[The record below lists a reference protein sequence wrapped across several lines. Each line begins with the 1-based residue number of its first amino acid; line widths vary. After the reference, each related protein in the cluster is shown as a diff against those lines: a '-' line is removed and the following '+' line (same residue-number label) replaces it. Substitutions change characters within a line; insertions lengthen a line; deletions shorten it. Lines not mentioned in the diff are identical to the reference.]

1 MGNSS
6 PSAPLD
12 VRGNAGVIMTSLDN
26 GAGTAYICT
35 TLASGVLSTST
46 SACNPS
52 SRRFKNN
59 IENLNTGLEDLMKLR
74 PVSFTYK
81 PEMLIGEQNQVG
93 FIAEEIVEIVP
104 ESVGFDKEG
113 LPYNVDYS
121 KLTPLLTKA
130 VQELNKKVDLLSDKQ
145 SGSSSRRQSNP
156 SVVINSSST
165 PATIDNSFVSEIVA
179 FLNTLYDVVIE
190 GGLLRV
196 VHLVSESIT
205 TEELTTT
212 KSLEIGTEENPIGFV
227 MYDEATGK
235 PYCIT
240 IKKGEFVKTKG
251 SCEERDDTSDT
262 GGSSGSGNSID
273 EPVIGSEN
281 NTEPIVS
288 DQKEAVSV
296 VEESIIES
304 SPVSES
310 ESSLEPEI

>member
-1 MGNSS
+1 M
-6 PSAPLD
+6 
-12 VRGNAGVIMTSLDN
+12 I
-26 GAGTAYICT
+26 
-35 TLASGVLSTST
+35 
-46 SACNPS
+46 
-52 SRRFKNN
+52 
-59 IENLNTGLEDLMKLR
+59 
-74 PVSFTYK
+74 
-81 PEMLIGEQNQVG
+81 
-93 FIAEEIVEIVP
+93 
-104 ESVGFDKEG
+104 
-113 LPYNVDYS
+113 
-121 KLTPLLTKA
+121 
-130 VQELNKKVDLLSDKQ
+130 
-145 SGSSSRRQSNP
+145 
-156 SVVINSSST
+156 INSSST
-165 PATIDNSFVSEIVA
+165 PATLDTSFMEGIVA

-190 GGLLRV
+190 RGLLRV

-205 TEELTTT
+205 TEELTTAKEVVT
-212 KSLEIGTEENPIGFV
+212 ESFEFGTEEKPIGFV
-227 MYDEATGK
+227 MYDESNGK